1 VTLPVVAEVAAAEM
15 TMLDVIGN
23 DDNDVVVITAK
34 KAVVVI
40 ATVSTRT
47 ATIWLFLV
55 FLLKYFISLPLSI
68 Q

>member
-1 VTLPVVAEVAAAEM
+1 VAAAEM

-47 ATIWLFLV
+47 ATIWSFLV

>member
-1 VTLPVVAEVAAAEM
+1 MTLPVVVEVAAAEM